1 MRAAPKE
8 KAHGCSERSGARFG
22 FVRARAR
29 AGGARGLGIVPHLER
44 ARARSRTRRYACSTR
59 CSCQVKSSQVYTL
72 TTDNGFGCSL
82 YPWIPKSGTQ
92 PNESSFF
99 LGQLAA
105 RFNLAFCKS
114 KPTMREVISIHLGQ
128 CGVQIGNACWELY
141 CLVRLRALEPNRTHR
156 ARPSCEPALACP
168 IRARYSLS
176 QRERCARHPTAT
188 RTRIGA
194 ASSACLAHHPIPPC
208 PANAP
213 ARDDLLSVSP
223 LLHPLSH
230 VSSPYV
236 PCPAGARH
244 PARRPDALGQDDRR
258 R

>member
-1 MRAAPKE
+1 MPSLQHSHLLRVGMQADPVGEQRAPGQLHTQTQAPPT
-8 KAHGCSERSGARFG
+8 CQM
-22 FVRARAR
+22 
-29 AGGARGLGIVPHLER
+29 
-44 ARARSRTRRYACSTR
+44 SRPRRR
-59 CSCQVKSSQVYTL
+59 NVKKQEEAA
-72 TTDNGFGCSL
+72 
-82 YPWIPKSGTQ
+82 I
-92 PNESSFF
+92 ESSY
-99 LGQLAA
+99 QLHYGSACRRLA
-105 RFNLAFCKS
+105 SRFQTPLLINR
-114 KPTMREVISIHLGQ
+114 PENRQMREVISIHLGQ

-176 QRERCARHPTAT
+176 QRERCVRHPTAT

-194 ASSACLAHHPIPPC
+194 ASSACLAHHPIPTC
-208 PANAP
+208 PANTP